1 MSWNSFSAA
10 KIAACNKSLRIAIVS
25 PTPSTK
31 KSRGKRSEPAMERM
45 QLRRL
50 CVIVAARRRVYC
62 RQCGNIKCL
71 ACFAK
76 GHLQNSITN
85 SILIFMVGIL
95 SR

>member
-1 MSWNSFSAA
+1 MSWNRFSPA
-10 KIAACNKSLRIAIVS
+10 KIAACNKSLRMAIVS
-25 PTPSTK
+25 PTPSTE

-45 QLRRL
+45 RL
-50 CVIVAARRRVYC
+50 CVMVAARRVYC

-71 ACFAK
+71 AYSAK